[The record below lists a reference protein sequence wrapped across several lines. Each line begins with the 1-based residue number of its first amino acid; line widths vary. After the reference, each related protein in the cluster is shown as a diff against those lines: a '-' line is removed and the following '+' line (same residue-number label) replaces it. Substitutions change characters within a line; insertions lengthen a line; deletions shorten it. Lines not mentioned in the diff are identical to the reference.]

1 MMAPFKVLYL
11 LLGIVMVLGS
21 IYYFFKLSGRD
32 NSEEGSFQGRSD
44 FVLFINLLVLILGV
58 ILLRQAYVMYT
69 GISRS
74 VVF

>member
-1 MMAPFKVLYL
+1 MAPFKVIYL
-11 LLGIVMVLGS
+11 LLGLVMVLGS
-21 IYYFFKLSGRD
+21 IYYFFKLSGKD
-32 NSEEGSFQGRSD
+32 GSEEVSLQGRSE
-44 FVLFINLLVLILGV
+44 FALFINLLVLILGV